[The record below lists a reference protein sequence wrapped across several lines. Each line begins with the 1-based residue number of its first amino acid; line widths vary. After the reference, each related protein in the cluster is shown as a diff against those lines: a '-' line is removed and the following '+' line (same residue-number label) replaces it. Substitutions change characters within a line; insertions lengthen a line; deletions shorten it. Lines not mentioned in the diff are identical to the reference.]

1 MKNGRMPARASAWA
15 RRRARLPA
23 LCDADAGQLIQ
34 QTALKQAMQQLQPRE
49 WAVGELQDLHVK
61 RLDSWTVGRLHGGSR
76 PVSGCRLPA
85 VAAFMPRLN
94 ETGLRIAPPARPG
107 KRSFCGAGAA

>member
-1 MKNGRMPARASAWA
+1 MGGCPRASAWA

-23 LCDADAGQLIQ
+23 LCGAYAGQLIQ
-34 QTALKQAMQQLQPRE
+34 QTALKQAMQQLQPRK
-49 WAVGELQDLHVK
+49 WAVGELQDLYVK
-61 RLDSWTVGRLHGGSR
+61 RLDSVDSWTGGRLHGGSR

-85 VAAFMPRLN
+85 GAAFMPRLN
-94 ETGLRIAPPARPG
+94 EAGLRIAPPAGPG